1 MNIQWYNLTTN
12 QTVSKPSNIQL
23 IDRGSPSSNNWNNSA
38 ICYVDD
44 GGGYHYTGWY
54 QSGNE
59 DYRTYLLRYKYTG
72 SGTHIVKVDANITDG
87 GTVDSNLVSEAYGE
101 HVPYTVSSAGGGTR
115 TITLS
120 TNDKSPDDDEYFLIN
135 LSEYTDSRS
144 VADDIDGEYEEAF
157 SVYRTVNWVR
167 IYVSDAQFTVN
178 VSVDGDGAASCDKNP
193 YNHAEVATLT
203 ATDTS
208 ADYTFDKWTNSSK
221 QNWRSTDNP
230 YSFTVWE
237 CNDDA
242 GHKDSQY
249 NFTALDFTAVFKYT
263 GPAYD
268 IYAQTSGSG
277 NCTVNGTYALYDV
290 KPSETVTVR
299 AYVSSG
305 ASYACLYVVGSFG
318 VRIDNPN
325 LTSLTNNT
333 NDIIYS
339 YQPSEDAT
347 WTATFN
353 SFVTITCHCNGT
365 VISERPGYV
374 GLTYGEYE
382 ALPTPSASQIPAG
395 KRFVGWANDSYS
407 TTPNVFDSTTVS
419 RRSGINLYAILVD
432 DESSSTSDESP
443 SSPSDTSP
451 SSDDSS
457 DDSAD
462 WSDVEGDILDFEHIV
477 TGLPDGQEQPDPIAD
492 CTGHYKGRYKKGTE
506 IVYGNVT
513 FNFANITGGL
523 ELEKVEVYAGETKIG
538 EFTK

>member
-12 QTVSKPSNIQL
+12 QTISQPSNIHL
-23 IDRGSPSSNNWNNSA
+23 SNTGGTTSSGSYDEDAIWNGD
-38 ICYVDD
+38 YYDPV
-44 GGGYHYTGWY
+44 YTGWY
-54 QSGNE
+54 QTGNWSWTQYNV
-59 DYRTYLLRYKYTG
+59 DFTQDIGGPYV
-72 SGTHIVKVDANITDG
+72 VKVEINTTSG
-87 GTVDSNLVSEAYGE
+87 GTMDGELCNQAYDGNVPVSLGDGQPHSYFDTNFYEGRTRLFSAHDS
-101 HVPYTVSSAGGGTR
+101 
-115 TITLS
+115 
-120 TNDKSPDDDEYFLIN
+120 
-135 LSEYTDSRS
+135 TDTRS
-144 VADDIDGEYEEAF
+144 VSDDYDSGYEQAF
-157 SVYRTVNWVR
+157 DVYTRVNWVKV
-167 IYVSDAQFTVN
+167 YVKEELFTVS
-178 VSVDGDGAASCDKNP
+178 VSVSGEGSASCDKNP
-193 YNHAEVATLT
+193 YRNGETAVLT
-203 ATDTS
+203 ATDT
-208 ADYTFDKWTNSSK
+208 DEEYTFDKWTNSSRPS
-221 QNWRSTDNP
+221 WSSTDNP
-230 YSFTVWE
+230 YSFVVWDW
-237 CNDDA
+237 NDDA

-305 ASYACLYVVGSFG
+305 ASYACLYVVSSFG

-333 NDIIYS
+333 NDITYS

-353 SFVTITCHCNGT
+353 SFVTITCYCNGT
-365 VISERPGYV
+365 VIAERPGYV

-382 ALPTPSASQIPAG
+382 TLPTPSASQMPAG
-395 KRFVGWANDSYS
+395 KRFVGWATDSYS
-407 TTPNVFDSTTVS
+407 TTPNVFDSTMVS
-419 RRSGINLYAILVD
+419 RRGGRSLYAVLVD
-432 DESSSTSDESP
+432 DETSSTSDESP

-457 DDSAD
+457 DDSSD
-462 WSDVEGDILDFEHIV
+462 WSDVEGDILDFEHVV

-513 FNFANITGGL
+513 FNFANITSGL